1 MIVFRNKKTNK
12 LYSVGCIQNKID
24 KTAVKYSGDRSL
36 FRDYLDEKFTLI
48 DLFESPLTEEQ
59 QEEIKEDF
67 EKWCIRLAQE
77 NTLSKYEVTE
87 LITEE

>member
-12 LYSVGCIQNKID
+12 LYTVGYVQGEID
-24 KTAVKYSGDRSL
+24 KTIVEYSGDRSL
-36 FRDYLDEKFTLI
+36 FREYLDEKFTTI
-48 DLFESPLTEEQ
+48 DLFENPLTEEQ

-67 EKWCIRLAQE
+67 EQSCRHWAEQNI
-77 NTLSKYEVTE
+77 LSKYEVNE